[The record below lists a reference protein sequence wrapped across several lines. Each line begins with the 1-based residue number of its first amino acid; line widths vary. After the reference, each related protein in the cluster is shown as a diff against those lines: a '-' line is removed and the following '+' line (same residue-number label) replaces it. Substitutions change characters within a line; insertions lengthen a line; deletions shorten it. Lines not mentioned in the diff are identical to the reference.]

1 MMAGRS
7 FGAAPLRSTPGER
20 EAGRAGSGR
29 RRYLGTMSSDLNHI
43 ALRKPMYPVGAGLK
57 GYLERHSRATEL
69 PLRYHDL
76 LRWDGLMP
84 QVDAKGRETLWQT
97 VLLHPADLAE
107 MHEKLV
113 AMYQLLI
120 ADGRRVDYLTVA
132 SIDFCAYG
140 NSQPFRI
147 KILTLVNDNHDYYYI
162 KKADASRIYGLEL
175 EHLLSPNKINYL
187 AQGDTLVEE
196 HIIGVPG
203 DSFIQDPERYGGHL
217 NPVRLSKEF
226 VKFNERSFARLLG
239 DMRAYNFVVDVIQ
252 DFDQVQY
259 RLRSI
264 DFDQQNYEGRHRIYL
279 PQFYKENLPYVRFA
293 EQYISR
299 ENVDQ
304 YANEERALLRRRFR
318 IVQDQIGE
326 LLEVMRDE
334 ELSTEAH
341 VRQLAAELAGLHGD
355 REMRDLRT
363 MGRLLQRHLLHRL
376 ELDRIA

>member
-1 MMAGRS
+1 
-7 FGAAPLRSTPGER
+7 
-20 EAGRAGSGR
+20 
-29 RRYLGTMSSDLNHI
+29 MSADLNHI
-43 ALRKPMYPVGAGLK
+43 ARRKPMYPVGAGLK
-57 GYLERHSRATEL
+57 GYLDRHGRATEL

-97 VLLHPADLAE
+97 VLLHPADMAE

-113 AMYQLLI
+113 AIYQLLI

-147 KILTLVNDNHDYYYI
+147 KILNLVNDNHDYYYI

-376 ELDRIA
+376 ELDRVA

>member
-1 MMAGRS
+1 M
-7 FGAAPLRSTPGER
+7 
-20 EAGRAGSGR
+20 SGP
-29 RRYLGTMSSDLNHI
+29 LNHI
-43 ALRKPMYPVGAGLK
+43 ELRKPMYPVSEAYAA
-57 GYLERHSRATEL
+57 YLEHHGRASEL
-69 PLRYHDL
+69 PLRYEDL

-84 QVDAKGRETLWQT
+84 QVDARGQETLWQT
-97 VLLHPADLAE
+97 VLLHPAEMAE
-107 MHEKLV
+107 LHERLV
-113 AMYQLLI
+113 AIYQLLI

-147 KILTLVNDNHDYYYI
+147 KILNQVNDNHDYYYI
-162 KKADASRIYGLEL
+162 KKADASRLYGLEL

-187 AQGDTLVEE
+187 FQGGTLVEE

-203 DSFIQDPERYGGHL
+203 DLFIRDPERFGGHL

-264 DFDQQNYEGRHRIYL
+264 DFDQQSYEGRHRIYL

-304 YANEERALLRRRFR
+304 YANEERALLRRRYR
-318 IVQDQIGE
+318 IAQDQIDE
-326 LLEVMRDE
+326 LFDVMRTE
-334 ELSTEAH
+334 VLSSEGH
-341 VRQLAAELAGLHGD
+341 VAQLASELAELHGD
-355 REMRDLRT
+355 PGFRSLDT
-363 MGRLLQRHLLHRL
+363 MGRVLHRHLSRRL
-376 ELDRIA
+376 ELHGPA